1 MNKSYCFI
9 GVPYSGK
16 SLFGLKIANF
26 KNKKLI
32 NTDILLKNK
41 YNNNISNIKKN
52 NGYKNFILK
61 EKKIIKSIKENNII
75 LVPDGSI
82 IYSDDNLKYIKNK
95 LNCDIIHLH
104 ITYSEFCKRL
114 DNLKRD
120 NLERDII
127 NPNNLSLIEL
137 YNERTYLSIY
147 YSDITFNAN
156 DKKIL
161 LNNLI
166 NYIE

>member
-9 GVPYSGK
+9 GMPYSGK
-16 SLFGLKIANF
+16 SLLGFKVAHF
-26 KNKKLI
+26 KNKKFI
-32 NTDILLKNK
+32 DTDILLKNK
-41 YNNNISNIKKN
+41 YNNNISNIIKN

-61 EKKIIKSIKENNII
+61 EKEIIKSIKENNII
-75 LVPDGSI
+75 LSPGGSV
-82 IYSDDNLKYIKNK
+82 IYSDDSLKYIKNY

-104 ITYSEFCKRL
+104 ISYAEFCNRL
-114 DNLKRD
+114 VNLKKRG
-120 NLERDII
+120 II

-137 YNERTYLSIY
+137 YNERTNLSIY